1 MDNEYIES
9 LRKQVK
15 KALKADK
22 KRYKHTLGVADTAA
36 CLAMRYG
43 VDMQDDYIAGL
54 LHDCAKCVPDEQK
67 LKECKEYN
75 IEISQSEKKSPYL
88 LHSKL
93 GAYYAKHIYNID
105 NEEICSAIKYHTTGR
120 AKMSMLEKI
129 IFVADYIEPYR
140 NKANDLDTIRSIAF
154 ENIDETIYEI
164 TKDTLEYLNKKQ
176 AEIDPMTVETYEY
189 YKTVLIS
196 NACVFMI

>member
-1 MDNEYIES
+1 
-9 LRKQVK
+9 
-15 KALKADK
+15 
-22 KRYKHTLGVADTAA
+22 
-36 CLAMRYG
+36 
-43 VDMQDDYIAGL
+43 
-54 LHDCAKCVPDEQK
+54 
-67 LKECKEYN
+67 
-75 IEISQSEKKSPYL
+75 
-88 LHSKL
+88 
-93 GAYYAKHIYNID
+93 
-105 NEEICSAIKYHTTGR
+105 
-120 AKMSMLEKI
+120 MSMLEKI

-189 YKTVLIS
+189 YKIVLIS